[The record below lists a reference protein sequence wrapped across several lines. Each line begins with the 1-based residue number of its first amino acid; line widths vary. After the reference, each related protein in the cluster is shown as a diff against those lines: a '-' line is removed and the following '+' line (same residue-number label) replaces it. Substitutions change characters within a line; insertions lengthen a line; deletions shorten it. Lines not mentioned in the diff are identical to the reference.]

1 MTSLEKLEQLEEQL
15 RALLAEREEL
25 KNRLEQIEAAGAR
38 KKTEA
43 ESGETQQAYD
53 LLMKEREAIRDR
65 VESMLATIS
74 QLSKVS

>member
-25 KNRLEQIEAAGAR
+25 KNRLEQIEASGAR
-38 KKTEA
+38 KKAEG

-65 VESMLATIS
+65 VESMLAAIS

>member
-38 KKTEA
+38 KKAEG

-65 VESMLATIS
+65 VESMLAAIS